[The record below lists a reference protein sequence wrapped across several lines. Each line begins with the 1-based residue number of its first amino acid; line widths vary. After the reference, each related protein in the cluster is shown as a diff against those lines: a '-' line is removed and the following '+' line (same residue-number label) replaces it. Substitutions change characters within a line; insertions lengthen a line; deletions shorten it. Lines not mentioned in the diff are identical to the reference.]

1 MEAETKFKELW
12 EIETQFW
19 IVERDLPPEVAHWL
33 TIVRWMHNGN
43 LRPLAAVIREGN
55 VDPAVLYSLAEMIE
69 EDRIRVVARKR
80 GSPKK
85 PEREARDLLI
95 AKAYGNRSGKSAD
108 RIEDLAKAIGMS
120 EETVRK
126 AITQSRKLKRA

>member
-1 MEAETKFKELW
+1 MVRPSSET
-12 EIETQFW
+12 
-19 IVERDLPPEVAHWL
+19 R
-33 TIVRWMHNGN
+33 
-43 LRPLAAVIREGN
+43 AAVIREGN

-108 RIEDLAKAIGMS
+108 RIEDLAKAIRMS
-120 EETVRK
+120 QETVRK

>member
-1 MEAETKFKELW
+1 MTAW
-12 EIETQFW
+12 WDIETQYW
-19 IVERDLPPEVAHWL
+19 IDDDFPPEVAHWL

-43 LRPLAAVIREGN
+43 LRPLAAAIREGG
-55 VDPAVLYSLAEMIE
+55 VDPAILNFLVEMIDE
-69 EDRIRVVARKR
+69 NRIKVRPLKR

-85 PEREARDLLI
+85 PEQLARDLLI

-108 RIEDLAKAIGMS
+108 RIEDLAKAIRMS
-120 EETVRK
+120 QETVRK